1 MDTDNVTDEH
11 GRYGKILSDELPLY
25 PCVPVLNPCASAVET
40 VVHYKP
46 GFAARGGRG
55 KWVRLFM
62 VWVRLGMVWVRLGSV
77 WVRFGFAFFG
87 ELDLEGAEAISFQL
101 SAISFQLTA
110 VQAALL
116 IADS

>member
-87 ELDLEGAEAISFQL
+87 ELDLEGYPQIPPFDIAQDK
-101 SAISFQLTA
+101 QKR
-110 VQAALL
+110 
-116 IADS
+116 ADSATEVLVS